1 MGCTNV
7 QPQRDRIF
15 IPLTT
20 FDTCREDV
28 FARKERRVSS
38 LHSSLLRCKLL
49 PGSSQLF
56 HESKPRSSARF
67 FLTRCKH
74 LCPFN
79 ESKNL
84 STTLLYLYYIFSCF
98 NSLVFSF
105 LNRILRFWIG
115 NMKGRIFLFAPTIN
129 NLKLINRYT

>member
-7 QPQRDRIF
+7 QPQKDRIF

-49 PGSSQLF
+49 PGSFQLF
-56 HESKPRSSARF
+56 HESNSDHPRVSSWRDTNICAPSMNRRIYQ
-67 FLTRCKH
+67 LHC
-74 LCPFN
+74 
-79 ESKNL
+79 
-84 STTLLYLYYIFSCF
+84 YIFITCF
-98 NSLVFSF
+98 LVLVLV
-105 LNRILRFWIG
+105 LNWILRFWIG
-115 NMKGRIFLFAPTIN
+115 NMKGRIFLFAPIIN
-129 NLKLINRYT
+129 NLKLINRYM